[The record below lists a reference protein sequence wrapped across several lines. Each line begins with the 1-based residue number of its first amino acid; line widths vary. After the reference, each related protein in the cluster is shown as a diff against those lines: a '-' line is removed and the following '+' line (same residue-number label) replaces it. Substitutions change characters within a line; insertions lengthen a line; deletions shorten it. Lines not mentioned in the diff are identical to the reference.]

1 MRAASLIFPKDCK
14 GDALQAPQCT
24 RAGLAAAA
32 AVIAKGE
39 RRGENVRAV

>member
-32 AVIAKGE
+32 VIAKGE